1 MKRLT
6 ESLAAQ
12 EMGEGPSSSG
22 CRVRA
27 QTTRSCFGPMTL
39 VVSVLGKGGTEPV
52 RCVLGRRT

>member
-27 QTTRSCFGPMTL
+27 QTTRSCLGPMAS
-39 VVSVLGKGGTEPV
+39 VVSVLGKGGTRPV
-52 RCVLGRRT
+52 R